1 MNLFYKALGSYYNEK
16 IGEILY
22 NLCKSVGLSAFYN
35 IMIEKVDIMR
45 VLAIGCHPDDL
56 EIACGGTL
64 RKYVERGAD
73 VFEAHVAN
81 GNQGHVIIM
90 PDELRDMRTKEAEN
104 AGKVLGVKEVF
115 NIDVGDMCVDSHN
128 QEVICAVADVVSY
141 CKPDVIITHNDE
153 DYMQDH
159 TETCRLACNGSFA
172 SGLAHMKREG
182 EAFSSFIPVFF
193 MDTLAG
199 VNFQPSIYVD
209 ITNQIDKKIEAL
221 NCHESQLKWMFEH
234 DGIDFADM
242 VKTCSKYRGYQCG
255 VPFAEGFR
263 PYNVYPRYSTKSLLP
278 LD

>member
-1 MNLFYKALGSYYNEK
+1 MK
-16 IGEILY
+16 
-22 NLCKSVGLSAFYN
+22 
-35 IMIEKVDIMR
+35 

-73 VFEAHVAN
+73 VYEAHVAN
-81 GNQGHVIIM
+81 GCLGHVVIM
-90 PDELRDMRTKEAEN
+90 PDELKTIRTKEAEE
-104 AGKVLGVKEVF
+104 AGKVLGAKEVF

-128 QEVICAVADVVSY
+128 QDTIDAVADVVRY
-141 CKPDVIITHNDE
+141 VRPDVIITHNDD
-153 DYMQDH
+153 DYMLDH
-159 TETCRLACNGSFA
+159 IEASRLAINGSFC
-172 SGLAHMKREG
+172 SGLNHRPRKY
-182 EAFSSFIPVFF
+182 EAFSSFIPIYF

-221 NCHESQLKWMFEH
+221 NCHESQLKWMYEH
-234 DGIDFADM
+234 DNIDFADM

-263 PYNVYPRYSTKSLLP
+263 PYSVYPRFSTKCLLP